1 MKGHGGMT
9 GHNRSYL
16 ETELDAVREETESG
30 FTFTFQREKIKL
42 LDGLEANVIKDADP
56 FFKKRSQFQK
66 TK

>member
-1 MKGHGGMT
+1 MT

-30 FTFTFQREKIKL
+30 FIHLPAGKIKL

-56 FFKKRSQFQK
+56 FFQKRSQFQK

>member
-16 ETELDAVREETESG
+16 ETELDAIREETESG

-42 LDGLEANVIKDADP
+42 LDGLEAG
-56 FFKKRSQFQK
+56 Q
-66 TK
+66 